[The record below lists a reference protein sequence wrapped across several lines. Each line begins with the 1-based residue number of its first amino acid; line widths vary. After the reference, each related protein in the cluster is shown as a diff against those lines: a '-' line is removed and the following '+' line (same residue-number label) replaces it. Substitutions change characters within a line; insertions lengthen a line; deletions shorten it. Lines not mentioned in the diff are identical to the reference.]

1 MSQSRDDKMKEELSD
16 EPVVKVEYVHT
27 PVFTAAFPEKGNATV
42 NPVAPAVTA
51 TVPPKIST
59 QSPKLGLYAVPDS
72 SEADQIYVNGIIVG
86 LLAAAG
92 GLLLGFGV
100 WKLWTRFHGT
110 TAAASL
116 AEDAIEM
123 TTLQ

>member
-1 MSQSRDDKMKEELSD
+1 MSQSRDDKMKGELSD

-51 TVPPKIST
+51 TVPPRIST
-59 QSPKLGLYAVPDS
+59 HLPKLGLFEAPNPNGPD
-72 SEADQIYVNGIIVG
+72 EVFTNGLVAGVLFTVG
-86 LLAAAG
+86 AG
-92 GLLLGFGV
+92 LLGFGI
-100 WKLWTRFHGT
+100 WKLWTRFRAT

>member
-1 MSQSRDDKMKEELSD
+1 MKGELSD

-51 TVPPKIST
+51 TVPPRIST
-59 QSPKLGLYAVPDS
+59 HSPKLGLFEAPNPNGPD
-72 SEADQIYVNGIIVG
+72 EIFTNGIITG

-100 WKLWTRFHGT
+100 WKLWTRFRAT
-110 TAAASL
+110 TAVVSL

>member
-1 MSQSRDDKMKEELSD
+1 MKGELSD
-16 EPVVKVEYVHT
+16 EPVVNVEYVHT

-42 NPVAPAVTA
+42 NPVAPAITA
-51 TVPPKIST
+51 TVPPRIST
-59 QSPKLGLYAVPDS
+59 QSPKPHLYAIPDS
-72 SEADQIYVNGIIVG
+72 SEENQIFTTGLVAGVLFTVG
-86 LLAAAG
+86 AG
-92 GLLLGFGV
+92 LLGFGL

>member
-1 MSQSRDDKMKEELSD
+1 MKGELSD

-51 TVPPKIST
+51 TVPPRIST
-59 QSPKLGLYAVPDS
+59 QSPKLGLYEVPDS
-72 SEADQIYVNGIIVG
+72 READQIFTNGLIAG
-86 LLAAAG
+86 ALAAVG
-92 GLLLGFGV
+92 FGLFGFGV
-100 WKLWTRFHGT
+100 WKLWTRFRAT

>member
-1 MSQSRDDKMKEELSD
+1 MKGELSD

-42 NPVAPAVTA
+42 NPVGPAVTA
-51 TVPPKIST
+51 TVPPRIST
-59 QSPKLGLYAVPDS
+59 QSPKLGLFAVRDP
-72 SEADQIYVNGIIVG
+72 SEAEQIYVNGIVTG
-86 LLAAAG
+86 LLTAAG

-100 WKLWTRFHGT
+100 WKLWTRFRAT